1 MKNLRKITLNVLSTK
16 LGEDSAK
23 KYETAIYNMVV
34 KISQRDG
41 DVENTYRKIAFD
53 KIGQIMVSNGPIR
66 NKILNDLKNAVEDWD
81 SYIYLNQRLEYNRE
95 IDRSVQ
101 KLQSVKGVYVCN
113 YKGCKSDEFYIWSV
127 QTKGGD
133 EGMTNYRQCAIC
145 NKRKKDG

>member
-1 MKNLRKITLNVLSTK
+1 MKNLRKISLNVLSTK
-16 LGEDSAK
+16 LGEESAK